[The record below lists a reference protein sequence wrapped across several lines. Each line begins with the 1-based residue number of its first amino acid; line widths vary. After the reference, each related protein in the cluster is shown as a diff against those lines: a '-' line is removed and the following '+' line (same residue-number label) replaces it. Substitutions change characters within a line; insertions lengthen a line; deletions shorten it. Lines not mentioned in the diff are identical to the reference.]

1 MIGSNNRKKSS
12 PSSLCS
18 SGRDFI
24 VCIFHFFFVFV
35 YTYSNELLHLTQKEG
50 SRVFIWFVLWR
61 LFLRCNV
68 NELELVRL
76 GRMQTDKVF
85 IIEFESDWILSAN
98 SIYDLIQSYANA
110 NANLQFSF
118 ILEQITLLAERHFF
132 VPKKKHCIVTIFSNI
147 SREKITK

>member
-1 MIGSNNRKKSS
+1 MFFWSWFYCLHI
-12 PSSLCS
+12 SL
-18 SGRDFI
+18 FLP
-24 VCIFHFFFVFV
+24 FV

-132 VPKKKHCIVTIFSNI
+132 VPKKKHCIVTIFSDI

>member
-1 MIGSNNRKKSS
+1 MFFWSWFYCLHI
-12 PSSLCS
+12 SL
-18 SGRDFI
+18 FLP
-24 VCIFHFFFVFV
+24 FV

-110 NANLQFSF
+110 NLQFSF
-118 ILEQITLLAERHFF
+118 ILEQITLLDVISLFR
-132 VPKKKHCIVTIFSNI
+132 KKNIASSSSLYSLIFRGRKSLN
-147 SREKITK
+147 SLRSMFYK